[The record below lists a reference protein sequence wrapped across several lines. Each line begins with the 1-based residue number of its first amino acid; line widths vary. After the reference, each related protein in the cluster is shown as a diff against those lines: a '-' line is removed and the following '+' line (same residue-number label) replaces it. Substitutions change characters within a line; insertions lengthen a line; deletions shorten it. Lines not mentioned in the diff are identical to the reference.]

1 MLAFLLRRL
10 LALPLLLLAV
20 LTLVFLALRALP
32 GSAVDTLSSQLTSA
46 QLREQL
52 IADLGLDRPILEQFG
67 IYLASVL
74 QGDLGRSFLSGRDV
88 GAMLAASLPPTI
100 ELALAALF
108 VMIIFGLVTGIL
120 SAAFEGTVIDLG
132 LRGLAIALFCVPW
145 FWFGLLL
152 VIVFSLWL
160 GWFPPNGR
168 LPAAVDY
175 EPLTNFVLLDAV
187 LTGQWHVVG
196 PWLRHLALPAITV
209 GLTTAGVLTRLTR
222 DSVISTSRLDF
233 VRTARMKG
241 ASGSRV
247 FLRHILRNAS
257 LGILTIIG
265 VQFGAMLGG
274 SVVAEV
280 TFGYP
285 GIGKMLVDAV
295 VQRDYAVAQGAALA
309 IATLY
314 ILVNLLTDLSYRAA
328 DPRLRRT

>member
-1 MLAFLLRRL
+1 MLVFVLRRL
-10 LALPLLLLAV
+10 AALPLLLFAV
-20 LTLVFLALRALP
+20 LTLVFLTLRALP
-32 GSAVDTLSSQLTSA
+32 GTAVDTLSSQLTSA
-46 QLREQL
+46 QLREEL
-52 IADLGLDRPILEQFG
+52 IGELGLDRPMIEQFG
-67 IYLASVL
+67 IYVGSVV
-74 QGDLGRSFLSGRDV
+74 QGDMGRSFLTGRNV
-88 GAMLAASLPPTI
+88 GDMLAASLPPTI
-100 ELALAALF
+100 ELALAALI
-108 VMIIFGLVTGIL
+108 VMTIFGLLTGIL
-120 SAAFEGTVIDLG
+120 SAAFHGTVLDLG
-132 LRGLAIALFCVPW
+132 LRGLAITLFCVPW

-168 LPAAVDY
+168 LPAGIDY
-175 EPLTNFVLLDAV
+175 DPLTNFVLIDAV

-196 PWLRHLALPAITV
+196 PWLRHLTLPALTV

-241 ASGSRV
+241 ASGAQV
-247 FLRHILRNAS
+247 FLRHVLRNAS

-309 IATLY
+309 IAVLY
-314 ILVNLLTDLSYRAA
+314 ILVNLATDLAYRAA

>member
-1 MLAFLLRRL
+1 MLAFLARRL
-10 LALPLLLLAV
+10 LALPLLLFAV

-32 GSAVDTLSSQLTSA
+32 GTAVDTLSSQFTSA
-46 QLREQL
+46 TLREEL
-52 IADLGLDRPILEQFG
+52 TRELGLDRPMVEQFG
-67 IYLASVL
+67 IYLGGVF
-74 QGDLGRSFLSGRDV
+74 QGDLGRSFLTGRGV
-88 GAMLAASLPPTI
+88 GEMLAASLPPTI
-100 ELALAALF
+100 ELAVAALL
-108 VMIIFGLVTGIL
+108 VMIVFGLLTGVL
-120 SAAFEGTVIDLG
+120 SAAFEGTALDFG
-132 LRGLAIALFCVPW
+132 LRGVAIALFCVPW

-160 GWFPPNGR
+160 GWLPPNGR
-168 LPAAVDY
+168 LPPGIDY
-175 EPLTNFVLLDAV
+175 DPVTNFVLLDAM

-196 PWLRHLALPAITV
+196 PWLRHLVLPALTV

-222 DSVISTSRLDF
+222 ESVIATGRLDF

-241 ASGSRV
+241 ASGPRV
-247 FLRHILRNAS
+247 FVRHVLRNAS

-295 VQRDYAVAQGAALA
+295 VQRDYAAAQGAALA

-328 DPRLRRT
+328 DPRLRRA

>member
-10 LALPLLLLAV
+10 AALPLLLLAV
-20 LTLVFLALRALP
+20 LVLVFLALRTLP

-46 QLREQL
+46 QLREDL
-52 IADLGLDRPILEQFG
+52 TRELGLDRPKIEQFG
-67 IYLASVL
+67 IYLGSVL
-74 QGDLGRSFLSGRDV
+74 RGDLGRSFLTGREV
-88 GAMLAASLPPTI
+88 GEMLAASLPPTV
-100 ELALAALF
+100 ELALAALV
-108 VMIIFGLVTGIL
+108 VMTVFGLLTGVL
-120 SAAFEGTVIDLG
+120 SAAFEGTVLDVG

-160 GWFPPNGR
+160 GWLPPNGR
-168 LPAAVDY
+168 LPAGIDY
-175 EPLTNFVLLDAV
+175 EPLTNFVLVDAV

-196 PWLRHLALPAITV
+196 PWLRHLALPALTV
-209 GLTTAGVLTRLTR
+209 GLTTAGMLTRLTR
-222 DSVISTSRLDF
+222 DAVIATSRLDF

-241 ASGSRV
+241 ASSARI
-247 FLRHILRNAS
+247 FLRHVLRNAS

-295 VQRDYAVAQGAALA
+295 VQRDYAAAQGAALA

-314 ILVNLLTDLSYRAA
+314 ILVNLLTDLAYRAA
-328 DPRLRRT
+328 DPRLRRA

>member
-1 MLAFLLRRL
+1 MLAFFLRRL

-46 QLREQL
+46 QLREEL
-52 IADLGLDRPILEQFG
+52 IGELGLDRPIAEQFG
-67 IYLASVL
+67 IYVSSVL
-74 QGDLGRSFLSGRDV
+74 QGDLGRSFLTGRDV

-100 ELALAALF
+100 ELALAALL
-108 VMIIFGLVTGIL
+108 VMTVFGLLTGVL
-120 SAAFEGTVIDLG
+120 SAAFEGTVVDVG

-160 GWFPPNGR
+160 GWLPPNGR
-168 LPAAVDY
+168 LPASIDY
-175 EPLTNFVLLDAV
+175 EPLTNFVLLDAI

-196 PWLRHLALPAITV
+196 PWLRHLTLPALTV

-241 ASGSRV
+241 ASGPRV
-247 FLRHILRNAS
+247 FLRHVLRNAS

-285 GIGKMLVDAV
+285 GVGRMLVDAV
-295 VQRDYAVAQGAALA
+295 VQRDYAAAQGAALA
-309 IATLY
+309 IAALY

-328 DPRLRRT
+328 DPRLRRA

>member
-1 MLAFLLRRL
+1 MLAFLARRL

-32 GSAVDTLSSQLTSA
+32 GTAVDTLSSQLTSA
-46 QLREQL
+46 TLREEL
-52 IADLGLDRPILEQFG
+52 TRELGLDRPMVEQFG
-67 IYLASVL
+67 IYLGSVL
-74 QGDLGRSFLSGRDV
+74 QGDLGRSFLTGRDV
-88 GAMLAASLPPTI
+88 GEMLATSLPPTI
-100 ELALAALF
+100 ELAVAALL
-108 VMIIFGLVTGIL
+108 VMTVFGLLTGIL
-120 SAAFEGTVIDLG
+120 SAAFEGTALDFG
-132 LRGLAIALFCVPW
+132 LRGLAVALFCVPW

-160 GWFPPNGR
+160 GWLPPNGR
-168 LPAAVDY
+168 LPPGIDY
-175 EPLTNFVLLDAV
+175 DPVTNFVLLDAM

-196 PWLRHLALPAITV
+196 SWLRHLVLPALTV

-222 DSVISTSRLDF
+222 DSVIATSRLDF

-241 ASGSRV
+241 ASGPRV

-295 VQRDYAVAQGAALA
+295 VQRDYAAAQGAALA
-309 IATLY
+309 VATLY

-328 DPRLRRT
+328 DPRLRRA